1 MHDGLVRVVAVEVHH
16 HDHRIRLAGT
26 GKLGRGLA
34 QERHHARIVAR
45 QDVQV
50 VVAAA
55 CRMLGT
61 DFVERGEQL
70 GDAVLV
76 GLVPIAHLDFVLL
89 VVDLLFESR
98 TLLVLDELIAVVDA
112 PARRAHRGEHRAH
125 RVTGDTVV
133 AQVGGHDVRR
143 GRPEGVVL
151 VETTVAVGLLQIL
164 LKLLLGVAPREVA
177 VRLREA
183 GIAQRAHH
191 ARTGERLG
199 QEQRLRMLLRHGG
212 DHVLPET
219 HRLGMRVVHAEDRH
233 AGLDPQVHD
242 AFGFRFDAFHVGVE
256 IDRIDVLVLLRR
268 ILGECDRS
276 VRLGAEPVRML
287 FDPRVVRRALQREVE
302 RHFDTQLVRVRAE
315 RLEIV
320 HGAEQ
325 RVDGVVAAQLGADAE
340 RGARIVRSGNQR
352 VVAAL
357 AAGHA
362 NREDRRQ
369 VHDVEAFGLRAVEA
383 GQRRLQRALHD
394 LAVGVEIRA
403 FGTREELVPCGEA
416 RLRTLHAEAL
426 RIRRAQAV
434 AQRIGFM
441 QACDCVGGRCGKT
454 RGRVERLVGNGLR
467 GFAQRLLVIGGQL
480 GIACA
485 SPTFQQL
492 RAGFQRVLHIVAD
505 LDLDLRVVQPGSV
518 RIFPAFDHDVPFAE
532 LLLDVGIAIFP
543 RLQVA
548 VVADLDHR
556 FPAVQAGV
564 GAGHGEAGLL
574 GAARVAHGHGGT
586 GLGAAFD
593 EHLRGD
599 LECLAKLH
607 ASRVQAVF
615 GGRSDA
621 KNVYAAELFRA
632 GAVDDRCWSFADGS
646 LRCGFRLGSALG
658 GWFFG
663 CRLCG

>member
-302 RHFDTQLVRVRAE
+302 RHFDTQLVRVIAE

-357 AAGHA
+357 AVGHA

-369 VHDVEAFGLRAVEA
+369 VYDVEAFGFGAFQA
-383 GQRRLQRALHD
+383 GERGDQCALLDPAMLIVVH
-394 LAVGVEIRA
+394 GA
-403 FGTREELVPCGEA
+403 FGAWEELVPCGEA
-416 RLRTLHAEAL
+416 GFRAFHLETL
-426 RIRRAQAV
+426 RRA
-434 AQRIGFM
+434 G
-441 QACDCVGGRCGKT
+441 
-454 RGRVERLVGNGLR
+454 
-467 GFAQRLLVIGGQL
+467 
-480 GIACA
+480 
-485 SPTFQQL
+485 
-492 RAGFQRVLHIVAD
+492 
-505 LDLDLRVVQPGSV
+505 
-518 RIFPAFDHDVPFAE
+518 
-532 LLLDVGIAIFP
+532 
-543 RLQVA
+543 
-548 VVADLDHR
+548 
-556 FPAVQAGV
+556 
-564 GAGHGEAGLL
+564 
-574 GAARVAHGHGGT
+574 
-586 GLGAAFD
+586 
-593 EHLRGD
+593 
-599 LECLAKLH
+599 
-607 ASRVQAVF
+607 
-615 GGRSDA
+615 
-621 KNVYAAELFRA
+621 
-632 GAVDDRCWSFADGS
+632 
-646 LRCGFRLGSALG
+646 
-658 GWFFG
+658 
-663 CRLCG
+663 